1 MPKSLERGALAA
13 RSTVYLLQIKRMS
26 TRVASSLSSRR
37 CKQELVRLLFAPKY
51 AGKGPDAHRNL
62 DPTIYSYSDLRKA
75 YLERLQAIHPDKLK
89 HQHDGSSKENNTE
102 AHSRFVELQDAWD
115 KYEEV
120 AKLLQKVGKPEE
132 ATFTMFGV
140 GGSFSDS
147 PDERAMR
154 DAITDQ
160 ACRGWVSAGSLGDVA
175 SADSV
180 VKNDCKSVP
189 LCDDDWF
196 VETTGEPEP
205 SIDES
210 LLPRQP
216 RRSLIPPGHRFN
228 R

>member
-1 MPKSLERGALAA
+1 
-13 RSTVYLLQIKRMS
+13 MS
-26 TRVASSLSSRR
+26 TRVASTLSSRR

-51 AGKGPDAHRNL
+51 AGMGPDAHRNL

-89 HQHDGSSKENNTE
+89 HQHDGSSKENNSAA

-140 GGSFSDS
+140 GCSFADS

-160 ACRGWVSAGSLGDVA
+160 ACRGWFSAGSLGDVA
-175 SADSV
+175 SADSFV
-180 VKNDCKSVP
+180 GNESKSVP

-196 VETTGEPEP
+196 IETTGESPKP
-205 SIDES
+205 SNDES
-210 LLPRQP
+210 SLQRQP
-216 RRSLIPPGHRFN
+216 RRSLVPPGYGFN